1 MTWTRG
7 IGQSLLIAL
16 ACCVP
21 AAAQEKVI
29 RFGLTGDYPPFAE
42 RQANGSFTGADVVI
56 ARQVARGMGARAEF
70 VPTGWISLSDDFVA
84 GRFDVAIGGLTVL
97 PDRAALGT
105 FSIALMDDGKRP
117 LALCRTKMR
126 YRTLAAID
134 RPGVRVQINRGPAIA
149 AFAKQWFRQ
158 ASVTVNPDD
167 ATLTDRLLKG
177 QADVWITDGVV
188 VDHMARVH
196 RGKLC
201 ATTRK
206 PFTHLTKAWL
216 IRNDPALIA
225 GINAGLAKALRD
237 GRWKRALNAVR

>member
-1 MTWTRG
+1 MRWTQG
-7 IGQSLLIAL
+7 IGQGLMIAL
-16 ACCVP
+16 AFCAP

-42 RQANGSFTGADVVI
+42 RLSDGSYAGADVVI
-56 ARQVARGMGARAEF
+56 ARRIAQGMGARAEF
-70 VPTGWISLSDDFVA
+70 VLTGWTRLSEDFAA

-105 FSIALMDDGKRP
+105 FSIPLMDDGKRP
-117 LALCRTKMR
+117 LALCRDKGR
-126 YRTLAAID
+126 YRSIAAID

-149 AFAKQWFRQ
+149 ALAKQWFRQ

-167 ATLTDRLLKG
+167 ATLTDRLLNG

-188 VDHMARVH
+188 VDHMARLH

-201 ATTRK
+201 ATTRE

-225 GINAGLAKALRD
+225 GINAGLARALKDGSWQKALR
-237 GRWKRALNAVR
+237 AVR